1 MSIAADAH
9 RGGHTCDRQQSI
21 KFRQRRS
28 RNTQK
33 PTDAYDH
40 ENHQTGD
47 DRAQNAPNSRA
58 RPRSFRRIDGVCPH
72 DEIPIVGLGEWNDK
86 RKSGCAVGCWSWANA
101 SGIGGLGCVPHIAN
115 DRVLVETCQRPT
127 ASDQPPFFRY
137 DL

>member
-40 ENHQTGD
+40 ENHETGD

-72 DEIPIVGLGEWNDK
+72 DEIPIVGLGDWNDK
-86 RKSGCAVGCWSWANA
+86 PKSGRWRLVVGQRFRCWRT
-101 SGIGGLGCVPHIAN
+101 GCVPHIAN
-115 DRVLVETCQRPT
+115 NRVLV
-127 ASDQPPFFRY
+127 
-137 DL
+137 